1 MSDIARWSVL
11 VVEDEPDGQEVVA
24 GILGHFNIQTD
35 VAATGEDALTFLAE
49 NHYDAAIIDL
59 ALPGINGIELLRAI
73 RRNPETMRLPCIAVT
88 AYHSAMVKKQAL
100 EAGCNA
106 FVAKP
111 LDDRYFVSE
120 LERVINE

>member
-1 MSDIARWSVL
+1 MSDTARWSVL

-35 VAATGEDALTFLAE
+35 LVTSGEEALTCLAE
-49 NHYDAAIIDL
+49 HHYDAAIIDL
-59 ALPGINGIELLRAI
+59 ALPGINGIELLRQI
-73 RRNPETMRLPCIAVT
+73 RRNPETTLLPCVAVT

-120 LERVINE
+120 LERVINA